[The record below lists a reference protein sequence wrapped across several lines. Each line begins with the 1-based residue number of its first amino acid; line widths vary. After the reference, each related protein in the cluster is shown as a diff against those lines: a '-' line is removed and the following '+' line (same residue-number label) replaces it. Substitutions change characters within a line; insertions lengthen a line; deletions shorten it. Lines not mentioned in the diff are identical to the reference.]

1 MADTFTLEGA
11 EMLSQKIARYWAKQ
25 GHAVETWLEKSYD
38 TIAKRTIY
46 FVRSNL
52 INGLPR
58 GARMP

>member
-11 EMLSQKIARYWAKQ
+11 EMLAAKIARYWAKQ
-25 GHAVETWLEKSYD
+25 GHTVDTWLEKSYD

-52 INGLPR
+52 VNGMPR
-58 GARMP
+58 G